1 MQAAWS
7 EPENLEIVDAT
18 DTDNLYA
25 EAVFAVQIEVDHK
38 PKSEHIAVIFAA
50 FSFRSV
56 TRILLKQLFILF
68 SFIQSNRLFLFCFPF
83 KLFSSFLFAC

>member
-1 MQAAWS
+1 MQSSHQIQTIELFQAEVEEGMQATWS

-25 EAVFAVQIEVDHK
+25 EAVLAVQIEVDHK

-50 FSFRSV
+50 FSF
-56 TRILLKQLFILF
+56 
-68 SFIQSNRLFLFCFPF
+68 
-83 KLFSSFLFAC
+83 